1 MGVEIQVPWQMEE
14 EENKRFRDVHMLEC
28 VHCVWLENLP
38 DIYVPEGIPLTE
50 AIRVALVRGPPSVR
64 R

>member
-1 MGVEIQVPWQMEE
+1 MEE

-28 VHCVWLENLP
+28 IHCVWLENLP